1 MSLQLF
7 SLEAGHELGKNVSAS
22 LGIPLSPH
30 QVLDAA
36 ELFAKAIARIHDG
49 GSLVELLEG

>member
-36 ELFAKAIARIHDG
+36 ELFAQAIARIHGG